1 MRTRRGYRSLVY
13 RLRCLDGILTTRR
26 LRPFL
31 RRRDSVARPQTVF
44 IRARKPCLF
53 MRRRLRGRYVGP
65 INSSCK
71 AGKVTRLVT
80 RRSRLTFPQSA
91 RTFGPPLLDVLPQIR
106 IVMEQSVN
114 EAWKRLLEE
123 ARRELP
129 EATVRTWLE
138 PSEPIALDEGRLI
151 LGAPDQF
158 AAEWNESKHAVLL
171 ARVAERV
178 LGRPTTVV
186 FRVQEDR
193 QRRPQMDFFVAPRES
208 AGVATAT
215 NIGTTPLN
223 ERYSFQTFVIGK
235 SNELA
240 AAAAH
245 AVAEAPG
252 KTYNP
257 LFIYGATGLG
267 KTHLMQAIAHAV
279 LEKNP
284 ETRLQYFGAEQF
296 INDVIESI
304 HARTMSEFR
313 RRYRNDVDLLLVD
326 DVHFLEGKEM
336 TQEEFFHTFN
346 ALFEAHKQ
354 IVLTSD
360 RPPKEIPGLEDRL
373 ISRFEWGM
381 VADIGHPDLEHR
393 IAILRK
399 KAEQDHLELTIPD
412 DVLRFIAEHIRS
424 SVRELEGCI
433 IKLLLFASLKNREV
447 TIELAREAL
456 SDKIRQGED
465 GAGYDGT
472 SGSAPSIDR
481 VQEVVARR
489 WGVTPEGL
497 RSKARTKT
505 LTIPRQVAMYLARDM
520 LGMQLVEIG
529 QAFGGRDHSTVIHS
543 VDKVERQ
550 MMRDRTFKERVEM
563 ARQEL
568 SAL

>member
-1 MRTRRGYRSLVY
+1 
-13 RLRCLDGILTTRR
+13 
-26 LRPFL
+26 
-31 RRRDSVARPQTVF
+31 
-44 IRARKPCLF
+44 
-53 MRRRLRGRYVGP
+53 
-65 INSSCK
+65 
-71 AGKVTRLVT
+71 
-80 RRSRLTFPQSA
+80 
-91 RTFGPPLLDVLPQIR
+91 
-106 IVMEQSVN
+106 MEQSVN
-114 EAWKRLLEE
+114 EAWKRLLDE

-138 PSEPIALDEGRLI
+138 PSEPIALDDGRLI

-208 AGVATAT
+208 AATAT
-215 NIGTTPLN
+215 AANIGTTPLN

-279 LEKNP
+279 LQKNP
-284 ETRLQYFGAEQF
+284 GTRLQYFGAEQF

-304 HARTMSEFR
+304 HARTMPEFR

-412 DVLRFIAEHIRS
+412 DVL
-424 SVRELEGCI
+424 
-433 IKLLLFASLKNREV
+433 LFASLKNREV
-447 TIELAREAL
+447 TIELARDAL
-456 SDKIRQGED
+456 SDKIRQGEE
-465 GAGYDGT
+465 GAGYGNQST
-472 SGSAPSIDR
+472 PSIDR

-505 LTIPRQVAMYLARDM
+505 LTIPRQVAMYLARNM
-520 LGMQLVEIG
+520 LSMQLVEIG

>member
-1 MRTRRGYRSLVY
+1 
-13 RLRCLDGILTTRR
+13 
-26 LRPFL
+26 
-31 RRRDSVARPQTVF
+31 
-44 IRARKPCLF
+44 
-53 MRRRLRGRYVGP
+53 
-65 INSSCK
+65 
-71 AGKVTRLVT
+71 
-80 RRSRLTFPQSA
+80 
-91 RTFGPPLLDVLPQIR
+91 
-106 IVMEQSVN
+106 MEQFTK
-114 EAWKRLLEE
+114 EAWKRVLDE

-129 EATVRTWLE
+129 DAAVRTWLE
-138 PSEPIALDEGRLI
+138 PAVPIALDESQLI
-151 LGAPDQF
+151 VGAPDQF
-158 AAEWNESKHAVLL
+158 AVEWNASKHAGVL
-171 ARVAERV
+171 ARAAERV
-178 LGRPTTVV
+178 FGRPTTVV

-193 QRRPQMDFFVAPRES
+193 QRRPQMDFFVAPRDPAPALAERG
-208 AGVATAT
+208 AFP
-215 NIGTTPLN
+215 TTPLN
-223 ERYSFQTFVIGK
+223 ERYTFQTFVIGK

-279 LEKNP
+279 LAKYP
-284 ETRLQYFGAEQF
+284 TTRVHYFGAEQF
-296 INDVIESI
+296 INEVIESI

-313 RRYRNDVDLLLVD
+313 RRYRNDVDLFLVD

-373 ISRFEWGM
+373 ISRFEWGL

-412 DVLRFIAEHIRS
+412 DVLRFIAEHVRS

-465 GAGYDGT
+465 GGAYAAPA
-472 SGSAPSIDR
+472 APSIDR

-505 LTIPRQVAMYLARDM
+505 LTVPRQVAMYLARDM

>member
-1 MRTRRGYRSLVY
+1 
-13 RLRCLDGILTTRR
+13 
-26 LRPFL
+26 
-31 RRRDSVARPQTVF
+31 
-44 IRARKPCLF
+44 
-53 MRRRLRGRYVGP
+53 
-65 INSSCK
+65 
-71 AGKVTRLVT
+71 
-80 RRSRLTFPQSA
+80 
-91 RTFGPPLLDVLPQIR
+91 
-106 IVMEQSVN
+106 MEQSTK
-114 EAWKRLLEE
+114 EAWKRLLDE

-129 EATVRTWLE
+129 DATVRTWLE
-138 PSEPIALDEGRLI
+138 PAVPIALDDDRLI
-151 LGAPDQF
+151 VGAPDQF
-158 AAEWNESKHAVLL
+158 AVEWNETKHAGVL
-171 ARVAERV
+171 ARAAERV
-178 LGRPTTVV
+178 FGRPTAVV

-193 QRRPQMDFFVAPRES
+193 QQRPQMDFFVAPRES
-208 AGVATAT
+208 GAAAPNKAAVP
-215 NIGTTPLN
+215 TTPLN
-223 ERYSFQTFVIGK
+223 ERYTFQTFVIGK

-240 AAAAH
+240 AAAAQ

-279 LEKNP
+279 LEKYP
-284 ETRLQYFGAEQF
+284 GTRVHYFGAEQF
-296 INDVIESI
+296 INEVIESI

-313 RRYRNDVDLLLVD
+313 RRYRNDVDLFLVD

-346 ALFEAHKQ
+346 ALFEGHKQ

-360 RPPKEIPGLEDRL
+360 RPPKESPGLEDRL
-373 ISRFEWGM
+373 ISRFEWGL

-399 KAEQDHLELTIPD
+399 KAAQDHLELTIPD
-412 DVLRFIAEHIRS
+412 DVLRFIAEHVRT

-456 SDKIRQGED
+456 SDKIRQGE
-465 GAGYDGT
+465 GESSYGT
-472 SGSAPSIDR
+472 QPTPSIDR

-520 LGMQLVEIG
+520 LGMQLVQIG

>member
-1 MRTRRGYRSLVY
+1 
-13 RLRCLDGILTTRR
+13 
-26 LRPFL
+26 
-31 RRRDSVARPQTVF
+31 
-44 IRARKPCLF
+44 
-53 MRRRLRGRYVGP
+53 
-65 INSSCK
+65 
-71 AGKVTRLVT
+71 
-80 RRSRLTFPQSA
+80 
-91 RTFGPPLLDVLPQIR
+91 
-106 IVMEQSVN
+106 MEQSVN
-114 EAWKRLLEE
+114 EAWKRLLDE

-138 PSEPIALDEGRLI
+138 PSEPIALDDGRLI

-158 AAEWNESKHAVLL
+158 AAEWNESKHAGLL
-171 ARVAERV
+171 ARAAERV

-193 QRRPQMDFFVAPRES
+193 QRRPQMDFFVAPREN
-208 AGVATAT
+208 AGGTAGAVATAS
-215 NIGTTPLN
+215 NVATTPLN
-223 ERYSFQTFVIGK
+223 ERYTFQTFVIGK

-267 KTHLMQAIAHAV
+267 KTHLMQAIAHTV
-279 LEKNP
+279 CERQP
-284 ETRLQYFGAEQF
+284 ETRVLYVGAEQF

-456 SDKIRQGED
+456 SDKIRQGEEM
-465 GAGYDGT
+465 AGYGVA
-472 SGSAPSIDR
+472 GQSAPSIDR